1 MTMAF
6 SFFKRGSG
14 SDDRLDRIEATIQQ
28 MLADD
33 RETFDMAMSAL
44 MGDVEP
50 KAVRKQ
56 IKATDKRVNE
66 GERSVRRELVV
77 HASVVGS
84 LDSPALFVYMSIVKD
99 IERIGDYAKNLLD
112 LSRDGA
118 VLGEHDDWRPR
129 WHEAAEM
136 ITATA
141 AAFADRDVDHA
152 KTLLSQGDVLLSR
165 YDDEVSELVK
175 HGHGEPEAVAR
186 ALALRYLKRII
197 AHLTNV
203 LSSIVMP
210 LDRIDY
216 FDEDPEDREP

>member
-1 MTMAF
+1 MAF
-6 SFFKRGSG
+6 SFLKRGSG
-14 SDDRLDRIEATIQQ
+14 ADDRLDHIEATIQQ
-28 MLADD
+28 MLTDD
-33 RETFDMAMSAL
+33 REAFDLAMSAL
-44 MGDVEP
+44 LGDVDAN
-50 KAVRKQ
+50 AVRKKV
-56 IKATDKRVNE
+56 KATDLRVNE
-66 GERSVRRELVV
+66 GERSIRRELVV

-84 LDSPALFVYMSIVKD
+84 FDSPALFVYMSIVKD

-118 VLGEHDDWRPR
+118 NLGDHPDWRSR

-141 AAFADRDVDHA
+141 TAFMARDVEQA
-152 KTLLSQGDVLLSR
+152 KTLMTRGDELLDR

-186 ALALRYLKRII
+186 ALAFRYLKRIV

-216 FDEDPEDREP
+216 FDEDPEDREA

>member
-1 MTMAF
+1 MAF
-6 SFFKRGSG
+6 SFLKRGSG
-14 SDDRLDRIEATIQQ
+14 ADDRLDHIEATIQQ

-33 RETFDMAMSAL
+33 REAFDLAMSAL
-44 MGDVEP
+44 LGDVEAN
-50 KAVRKQ
+50 AVRKQ
-56 IKATDKRVNE
+56 VKATDLRVNE
-66 GERSVRRELVV
+66 GERAIRRELVV

-84 LDSPALFVYMSIVKD
+84 FDSPALFVYMSIVKD

-118 VLGEHDDWRPR
+118 NLGQHPDWRPR

-141 AAFADRDVDHA
+141 AAFQARDVEQA
-152 KTLLSQGDVLLSR
+152 KTLMTRGDELLDR

-186 ALALRYLKRII
+186 ALAFRYLKRIV

-203 LSSIVMP
+203 LSSVVMP

-216 FDEDPEDREP
+216 FDEDPEDREA

>member
-1 MTMAF
+1 MPF
-6 SFFKRGSG
+6 SFLRRGAG
-14 SDDRLDRIEATIQQ
+14 ADDRLDHIEATIQQ

-33 RETFDMAMSAL
+33 REAFDLAMSAL
-44 MGDVEP
+44 LGDVE
-50 KAVRKQ
+50 ANAIRKQ
-56 IKATDKRVNE
+56 VKATDLRVNE
-66 GERSVRRELVV
+66 GERSIRRELVV

-84 LDSPALFVYMSIVKD
+84 FDSPALFVYMSIVKD
-99 IERIGDYAKNLLD
+99 IERVGDYAKNVLD
-112 LSRDGA
+112 LARDGA
-118 VLGEHDDWRPR
+118 DLSGHPDWRPR

-141 AAFADRDVDHA
+141 EAFAARDLEQA
-152 KTLLSQGDVLLSR
+152 KALMSTGDELLDR

-175 HGHGEPEAVAR
+175 HGHGQPDAVAR
-186 ALALRYLKRII
+186 ALALRYLKRIV

-216 FDEDPEDREP
+216 FDEDPEDREA

>member
-1 MTMAF
+1 MVF
-6 SFFKRGSG
+6 SFLRRGSG
-14 SDDRLDRIEATIQQ
+14 SDDRLDHIEATIQQ

-33 RETFDMAMSAL
+33 REAFDLAMSAL
-44 MGDVEP
+44 LGDVEP
-50 KAVRKQ
+50 KAVRKK
-56 IKATDKRVNE
+56 IKATDLRVNE
-66 GERSVRRELVV
+66 GERSIRRELVV

-84 LDSPALFVYMSIVKD
+84 FDSPALFVYMSIVKD

-118 VLGEHDDWRPR
+118 NLGHHPDWRAR
-129 WHEAAEM
+129 WQEAAEM

-141 AAFADRDVDHA
+141 EAFEARDLARARALMSKGDE
-152 KTLLSQGDVLLSR
+152 LLDR

-175 HGHGEPEAVAR
+175 HGHGQPEAVAR
-186 ALALRYLKRII
+186 ALALRYFKRIV

-216 FDEDPEDREP
+216 FDEDPEDREA